1 MVRPIWKPEDK
12 GTQVMQSKK
21 GMSILGLKWCKEGLR
36 MDLREEHKKN
46 KTKLSSRC
54 CILCEQTPLILLTW
68 YP

>member
-36 MDLREEHKKN
+36 MDLREEHKKTKQNCPPGVAFYVN
-46 KTKLSSRC
+46 K
-54 CILCEQTPLILLTW
+54 LL
-68 YP
+68 